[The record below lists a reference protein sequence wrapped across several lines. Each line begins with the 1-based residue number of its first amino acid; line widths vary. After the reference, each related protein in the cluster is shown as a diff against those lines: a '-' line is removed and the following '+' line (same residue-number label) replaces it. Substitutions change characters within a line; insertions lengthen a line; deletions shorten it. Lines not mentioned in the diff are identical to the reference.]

1 MCKHSCKEVVLL
13 NIYRRI
19 KHRVNC
25 AYLDSKRNMNDSE
38 RSEECIDFTMMCV
51 FFFLFFFIFVSVT
64 TFWSS
69 KSAPILKSGPCF
81 G

>member
-1 MCKHSCKEVVLL
+1 MLICNHTSGSVVLL
-13 NIYRRI
+13 
-19 KHRVNC
+19 
-25 AYLDSKRNMNDSE
+25 DSE

-51 FFFLFFFIFVSVT
+51 FFFFFFFIFVSVT